1 MSRFISEPL
10 AKQDRSAFQSGNDR
24 IDRYFQQNASQDV
37 KRGYTACYLLVEQSA
52 KQSTKQSTSQIAG
65 FYTLSSHSVALT
77 EVADQLA
84 RKLPRYPSVPAALI
98 GWMGRDANFR
108 GQGIGPLL
116 LADAIN
122 RLARAPLGIHAI
134 CADAIDDAAAAFY
147 RRHQFEP
154 LVSRPGRFYLPMKTA
169 LAAVA
174 IVGLA

>member
-10 AKQDRSAFQSGNDR
+10 AKHDRSAFQSGNDR
-24 IDRYFQQNASQDV
+24 IDRYFQQNALQDI
-37 KRGYTACYLLVEQSA
+37 KRGYTACNLLVEQS
-52 KQSTKQSTSQIAG
+52 TKQSASQIAG

-77 EVADQLA
+77 EVADELA

-98 GWMGRDANFR
+98 GWMGRDANCR

-116 LADAIN
+116 LADAIT

-134 CADAIDDAAAAFY
+134 CADAIDDAATAFY

-174 IVGLA
+174 TVGLA

>member
-1 MSRFISEPL
+1 MSRFIFEPL
-10 AKQDRSAFQSGNDR
+10 AKHDRSAIQSGNDR

-37 KRGYTACYLLVEQSA
+37 KRGYTACNLLVE
-52 KQSTKQSTSQIAG
+52 QSTSQIAG

-77 EVADQLA
+77 EVADELA

-116 LADAIN
+116 LADAIT

-154 LVSRPGRFYLPMKTA
+154 LVSRPGRFYLPMRTA
-169 LAAVA
+169 LAAVTT
-174 IVGLA
+174 VDLA